1 MATVFLCD
9 NLVFLEVFSWN
20 LCCDFFLW
28 PCHLLW
34 CYFNYNQMYR
44 RYINDN
50 NSNIAAIKSYPFQRF
65 INKENWEIILTAF
78 GDACNTSK
86 LRQAPISPRV
96 TLHSVHHS
104 DSSRQMP
111 PRIFTSVISERA
123 VNYGELISSLSFAA
137 AEGDYRITSRAEGYG
152 VRRKL
157 AL

>member
-1 MATVFLCD
+1 
-9 NLVFLEVFSWN
+9 
-20 LCCDFFLW
+20 
-28 PCHLLW
+28 
-34 CYFNYNQMYR
+34 MYCK
-44 RYINDN
+44 YINDN
-50 NSNIAAIKSYPFQRF
+50 NSNISEIKSCPFQMF
-65 INKENWEIILTAF
+65 INKENCEIILTAF

-96 TLHSVHHS
+96 TLYSVHHS

>member
-28 PCHLLW
+28 PYHLLW
-34 CYFNYNQMYR
+34 CYFNYNQMYC
-44 RYINDN
+44 RYTNDN
-50 NSNIAAIKSYPFQRF
+50 NSNIAAIKSCPFQMF
-65 INKENWEIILTAF
+65 VNKENWEIILTAF

-86 LRQAPISPRV
+86 LRQASISPRV